1 MLDEI
6 LAEIRNY
13 FTVSVHSGDFEV
25 IGGRLSPLDF
35 LQNGQYF
42 RIVGS
47 VMNDGVYRYPYSGLT
62 DETFSGEIWALAV
75 PPTLIALAAE
85 HSGMTKKDAER
96 VLNAALDAITVSLIK
111 GEKVQ
116 LSGFGTFEI
125 KDREA
130 RIGRNPHTLES
141 IDIPATRV
149 PTFKAS
155 KALKDNVA
163 K

>member
-13 FTVSVHSGDFEV
+13 FVVKVHGGDFEV

-75 PPTLIALAAE
+75 PPTLIALVADIE
-85 HSGMTKKDAER
+85 EYEKKAKE
-96 VLNAALDAITVSLIK
+96 TVSPYNSESFGGYSYTKATDSNGSPLSW
-111 GEKVQ
+111 EKV
-116 LSGFGTFEI
+116 F
-125 KDREA
+125 A
-130 RIGRNPHTLES
+130 RRLNKWRKI
-141 IDIPATRV
+141 
-149 PTFKAS
+149 
-155 KALKDNVA
+155 
-163 K
+163 

>member
-13 FTVSVHSGDFEV
+13 FVVSVHSGDFEV

-42 RIVGS
+42 RVVGS
-47 VMNDGVYRYPYSGLT
+47 VMNDGVYRYPCSTLT

-85 HSGMTKKDAER
+85 IEEYEKKAKE
-96 VLNAALDAITVSLIK
+96 TVSPYNSESFGGYSYTKATDSNGSPLTW
-111 GEKVQ
+111 EKV
-116 LSGFGTFEI
+116 F
-125 KDREA
+125 
-130 RIGRNPHTLES
+130 
-141 IDIPATRV
+141 
-149 PTFKAS
+149 
-155 KALKDNVA
+155 A
-163 K
+163 KRLNKWRKL

>member
-13 FTVSVHSGDFEV
+13 FVVSVHSGDFEV

-75 PPTLIALAAE
+75 PPTLIAIAADIE
-85 HSGMTKKDAER
+85 EYEKKAKE
-96 VLNAALDAITVSLIK
+96 TVSPYNSESFGGYSYTKATDSNGSPLTW
-111 GEKVQ
+111 EKV
-116 LSGFGTFEI
+116 F
-125 KDREA
+125 
-130 RIGRNPHTLES
+130 
-141 IDIPATRV
+141 
-149 PTFKAS
+149 
-155 KALKDNVA
+155 A
-163 K
+163 KRLNKWRKI

>member
-13 FTVSVHSGDFEV
+13 FVVSVHSGDFKV

-75 PPTLIALAAE
+75 PPTLIALAADIE
-85 HSGMTKKDAER
+85 EYEKKAKE
-96 VLNAALDAITVSLIK
+96 TVSPYSSESFGGYSYTKATDSNGSPLSW
-111 GEKVQ
+111 EKV
-116 LSGFGTFEI
+116 FEKRLNKWRKI
-125 KDREA
+125 
-130 RIGRNPHTLES
+130 
-141 IDIPATRV
+141 
-149 PTFKAS
+149 
-155 KALKDNVA
+155 
-163 K
+163 

>member
-13 FTVSVHSGDFEV
+13 FVVKVHSGDFEV

-75 PPTLIALAAE
+75 PPTLIALAADIE
-85 HSGMTKKDAER
+85 EYEKKAKE
-96 VLNAALDAITVSLIK
+96 TVSPYNSESFGGYSYTKATDSNGSPLTW
-111 GEKVQ
+111 EKV
-116 LSGFGTFEI
+116 F
-125 KDREA
+125 
-130 RIGRNPHTLES
+130 
-141 IDIPATRV
+141 
-149 PTFKAS
+149 
-155 KALKDNVA
+155 A
-163 K
+163 KRLNKWRKI

>member
-13 FTVSVHSGDFEV
+13 FVVKVHNGDFEV

-42 RIVGS
+42 RVVGS

-75 PPTLIALAAE
+75 PPTLIALAADIE
-85 HSGMTKKDAER
+85 EYEKKAKE
-96 VLNAALDAITVSLIK
+96 TVSPFTSESFGGYSYTKATDSNGSPLSW
-111 GEKVQ
+111 EKV
-116 LSGFGTFEI
+116 F
-125 KDREA
+125 
-130 RIGRNPHTLES
+130 
-141 IDIPATRV
+141 
-149 PTFKAS
+149 
-155 KALKDNVA
+155 A
-163 K
+163 KRLNKWRKI

>member
-13 FTVSVHSGDFEV
+13 FVVKVHSGDFEV

-47 VMNDGVYRYPYSGLT
+47 VMNDGVYRYPCSTLT
-62 DETFSGEIWALAV
+62 DETFGGEIWALAV

-85 HSGMTKKDAER
+85 IEEYEKKAKE
-96 VLNAALDAITVSLIK
+96 TVSPYTSESFGGYSYTKATDSNGSPLSW
-111 GEKVQ
+111 EKV
-116 LSGFGTFEI
+116 F
-125 KDREA
+125 A
-130 RIGRNPHTLES
+130 RRLNKWRKI
-141 IDIPATRV
+141 
-149 PTFKAS
+149 
-155 KALKDNVA
+155 
-163 K
+163 

>member
-13 FTVSVHSGDFEV
+13 FVVSVHSGKFEV

-47 VMNDGVYRYPYSGLT
+47 VMNDGVYRYPYSGLN

-75 PPTLIALAAE
+75 PPTLIALAADIE
-85 HSGMTKKDAER
+85 EYEKKAKETISPYNSESFGGYSYTKATDSNGSP
-96 VLNAALDAITVSLIK
+96 LTW
-111 GEKVQ
+111 EKV
-116 LSGFGTFEI
+116 F
-125 KDREA
+125 
-130 RIGRNPHTLES
+130 
-141 IDIPATRV
+141 
-149 PTFKAS
+149 
-155 KALKDNVA
+155 A
-163 K
+163 KRLNKWRKI

>member
-13 FTVSVHSGDFEV
+13 FVVSVHSGDFEV

-75 PPTLIALAAE
+75 PPTLIALAADIE
-85 HSGMTKKDAER
+85 EYEKKAKE
-96 VLNAALDAITVSLIK
+96 TVSPYNSESFGGYSYTKATDSNGSPLTW
-111 GEKVQ
+111 EKV
-116 LSGFGTFEI
+116 F
-125 KDREA
+125 
-130 RIGRNPHTLES
+130 
-141 IDIPATRV
+141 
-149 PTFKAS
+149 
-155 KALKDNVA
+155 A
-163 K
+163 KRLNKWRKI

>member
-13 FTVSVHSGDFEV
+13 FVVRVHSGDFKV

-47 VMNDGVYRYPYSGLT
+47 VMNDGVFRYPCSTLT

-75 PPTLIALAAE
+75 PPTLIALVADIE
-85 HSGMTKKDAER
+85 EYEKKSKE
-96 VLNAALDAITVSLIK
+96 TVSPYTSESFGGYSYTKATDGNGSPLTW
-111 GEKVQ
+111 EKV
-116 LSGFGTFEI
+116 F
-125 KDREA
+125 
-130 RIGRNPHTLES
+130 
-141 IDIPATRV
+141 
-149 PTFKAS
+149 
-155 KALKDNVA
+155 A
-163 K
+163 KRLNKWRKI

>member
-13 FTVSVHSGDFEV
+13 FVVSVHSGDFKV

-75 PPTLIALAAE
+75 PPTLIALVADIE
-85 HSGMTKKDAER
+85 EYEKKAKE
-96 VLNAALDAITVSLIK
+96 TVSPYNSESFGGYSYTKATDSNGSPLSW
-111 GEKVQ
+111 EKV
-116 LSGFGTFEI
+116 F
-125 KDREA
+125 
-130 RIGRNPHTLES
+130 
-141 IDIPATRV
+141 
-149 PTFKAS
+149 
-155 KALKDNVA
+155 A
-163 K
+163 KRLNKWRKI

>member
-13 FTVSVHSGDFEV
+13 FVVKVHSGDFEV

-75 PPTLIALAAE
+75 PPTLIALAADIE
-85 HSGMTKKDAER
+85 EYEKKAKE
-96 VLNAALDAITVSLIK
+96 TVSPFTSESFGGYSYTKATDSNGSPLTW
-111 GEKVQ
+111 EKV
-116 LSGFGTFEI
+116 F
-125 KDREA
+125 A
-130 RIGRNPHTLES
+130 RRLNKWRKI
-141 IDIPATRV
+141 
-149 PTFKAS
+149 
-155 KALKDNVA
+155 
-163 K
+163 

>member
-13 FTVSVHSGDFEV
+13 FVVKVHSGDFKV
-25 IGGRLSPLDF
+25 IGGKLSPLDF

-75 PPTLIALAAE
+75 PPTLIALAADIE
-85 HSGMTKKDAER
+85 EYEKKAKE
-96 VLNAALDAITVSLIK
+96 TVSPYASESFGGYSYTKATDSNGSPLSW
-111 GEKVQ
+111 EKV
-116 LSGFGTFEI
+116 F
-125 KDREA
+125 
-130 RIGRNPHTLES
+130 
-141 IDIPATRV
+141 
-149 PTFKAS
+149 
-155 KALKDNVA
+155 A
-163 K
+163 KRLNKWRKI

>member
-13 FTVSVHSGDFEV
+13 FTVSVHSGDFKV
-25 IGGRLSPLDF
+25 IGGKLSPLDF

-75 PPTLIALAAE
+75 PPTLIALAADIE
-85 HSGMTKKDAER
+85 EYEKKAKE
-96 VLNAALDAITVSLIK
+96 TVSPYNSESFGGYSYTKATDSNGSPLSW
-111 GEKVQ
+111 EKV
-116 LSGFGTFEI
+116 F
-125 KDREA
+125 A
-130 RIGRNPHTLES
+130 RRLNKWRKI
-141 IDIPATRV
+141 
-149 PTFKAS
+149 
-155 KALKDNVA
+155 
-163 K
+163 

>member
-13 FTVSVHSGDFEV
+13 FVVKVHSGDFEV
-25 IGGRLSPLDF
+25 IGGKLSPLDF

-75 PPTLIALAAE
+75 PPTLIALAADIE
-85 HSGMTKKDAER
+85 EYEKKAKE
-96 VLNAALDAITVSLIK
+96 TVSPFTSESFGGYSYTKATDSNGSPLSW
-111 GEKVQ
+111 EKV
-116 LSGFGTFEI
+116 F
-125 KDREA
+125 
-130 RIGRNPHTLES
+130 
-141 IDIPATRV
+141 
-149 PTFKAS
+149 
-155 KALKDNVA
+155 A
-163 K
+163 KRLNKWRKI

>member
-13 FTVSVHSGDFEV
+13 FVVKVHSGDFEV

-75 PPTLIALAAE
+75 PPTLIALVAE
-85 HSGMTKKDAER
+85 IEEYEKKAKE
-96 VLNAALDAITVSLIK
+96 TVSPYNSESFGGYSYTKATDSSGAPISW
-111 GEKVQ
+111 EKA
-116 LSGFGTFEI
+116 F
-125 KDREA
+125 A
-130 RIGRNPHTLES
+130 RRLNKWRKI
-141 IDIPATRV
+141 
-149 PTFKAS
+149 
-155 KALKDNVA
+155 
-163 K
+163 

>member
-75 PPTLIALAAE
+75 PPTLIALAADIE
-85 HSGMTKKDAER
+85 EYEKKAKE
-96 VLNAALDAITVSLIK
+96 TVSPYNSESFGGYSYTKATDSSGTPISW
-111 GEKVQ
+111 EKV
-116 LSGFGTFEI
+116 F
-125 KDREA
+125 
-130 RIGRNPHTLES
+130 
-141 IDIPATRV
+141 
-149 PTFKAS
+149 
-155 KALKDNVA
+155 A
-163 K
+163 KRLNKWRKI